1 MIKATLVFLT
11 LSLLIACSPMKQ
23 EHLSITVQGVDLN
36 KYQGRWYEIARFP
49 HTFEKGLENV
59 FAEYALRDDGKISV
73 YNYGYHK
80 EKQKVSEIR
89 GYAWVEN
96 KNYSGALKVR
106 FFWPFAAPYL
116 IADIDLQHYQW
127 VLVTSPSRKYNWI
140 LCRET
145 SLDSSVVKNILQKA
159 HEIGIDTTRFEYV
172 KHDPNYGK

>member
-1 MIKATLVFLT
+1 MIKTGLLT
-11 LSLLIACSPMKQ
+11 LTASLLIGCSSMKQ
-23 EHLSITVQGVDLN
+23 ELLNVTVKNVDISR
-36 KYQGRWYEIARFP
+36 YQGRWYEIARFP
-49 HTFEKGLENV
+49 HRFEQGLENV
-59 FAEYALRDDGKISV
+59 FAEYGLREDGKISV
-73 YNYGYHK
+73 YNYCYNK

-96 KNYSGALKVR
+96 KNYPGALKVR

-116 IADIDLQHYQW
+116 IADLDTENYHW

-145 SLDSSVVKNILQKA
+145 NLDNTILQQILQRA

-172 KHDPNYGK
+172 KHDNQTGK